1 MPITEHDRLAA
12 SGRGFGRALMANL
25 LQLVLAGIS
34 ARASAIIA
42 SGPIE
47 RKR

>member
-1 MPITEHDRLAA
+1 MPTTEHHPLAA
-12 SGRGFGRALMANL
+12 SGRGHGQSLVADL

-34 ARASAIIA
+34 ARASAVIA